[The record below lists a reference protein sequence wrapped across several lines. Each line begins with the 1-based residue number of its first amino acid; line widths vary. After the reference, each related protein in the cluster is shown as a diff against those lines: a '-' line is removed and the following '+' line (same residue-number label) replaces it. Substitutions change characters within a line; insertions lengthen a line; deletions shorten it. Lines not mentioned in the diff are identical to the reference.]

1 METFTT
7 LENIL
12 LSLKA
17 EISNN
22 SASKEWDQ
30 KCLYAEK
37 VLCLRSSYS
46 LTDRCC
52 LAAGTVVD
60 DDDVEHLPPEIEAA
74 GLGLYCYGQ
83 DLVDVV
89 ESAVRQRPNLG
100 AEGLLQALNYHSIND
115 SFIEF
120 AKMEKRPKI
129 WNVGIF
135 PKFSGVQLKE
145 ELSAREADVLSRGR
159 LLEYPAGSVIL
170 ESGDS
175 EVVSLCNLIS
185 HQSEWALYLH
195 ISMPSVEQEGH
206 WSHILY
212 QTYMISPKANPQDA
226 KKTNQYRMIADV
238 EAFSQAFIGTE
249 QEVLSQY
256 LLSDFKIREA
266 QRRWEQYMIRRHRQ
280 KNWQPPASPPVGRV
294 LPADR
299 YTSDD
304 WRQVFDFLRYL
315 SFPLEDEINF

>member
-1 METFTT
+1 MEKETS
-7 LENIL
+7 LETIL
-12 LSLKA
+12 LLLKK
-17 EISNN
+17 ESVSGGIS
-22 SASKEWDQ
+22 ADWDQ
-30 KCLYAEK
+30 KALYAGK
-37 VLCLRSSYS
+37 KLCAQSRYR

-52 LAAGTVVD
+52 LAPGTTVD

-74 GLGLYCYGQ
+74 GLDLYCYGQ

-89 ESAVRQRPNLG
+89 ESAVHQRPNVS
-100 AEGLLQALNYHSIND
+100 AEELLQALNYHSIND

-120 AKMEKRPKI
+120 AKMEKRSKI

-135 PKFSGVQLKE
+135 PKFSVTQLRE
-145 ELSAREADVLSRGR
+145 ELSARRASVLSKGR

-175 EVVSLCNLIS
+175 EVVTLCNLIS

-195 ISMPSVEQEGH
+195 ISMPSIEREGN

-212 QTYMISPKANPQDA
+212 QKYMVSPKADPQDA
-226 KKTNQYRMIADV
+226 KKTNQYRMIADI
-238 EAFSQAFIGTE
+238 EAFSQAFTGTE

-266 QRRWEQYMIRRHRQ
+266 QRRWEQYMMRRHRQ
-280 KNWQPPASPPVGRV
+280 KNWQPPVPPPIGRV
-294 LPADR
+294 LPTDR
-299 YTSDD
+299 YASDD
-304 WRQVFDFLRYL
+304 WRQVFDFLRYI
-315 SFPLEDEINF
+315 SFPLEDEIDL